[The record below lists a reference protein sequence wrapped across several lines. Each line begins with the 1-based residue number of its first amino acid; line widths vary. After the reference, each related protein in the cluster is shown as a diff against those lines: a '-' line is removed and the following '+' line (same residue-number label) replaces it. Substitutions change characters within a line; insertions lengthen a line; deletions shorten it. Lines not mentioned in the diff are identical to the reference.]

1 MPVCNITEVS
11 TNVLYGWGT
20 VDKNVSGQLADAAC
34 LCALWTRVCTH
45 QMAALFCAKW
55 RHGIGRHVESVT
67 SNRKSDSVNRCV
79 FTWGTILPNF
89 VPIRF

>member
-45 QMAALFCAKW
+45 QMAALFCAK
-55 RHGIGRHVESVT
+55 
-67 SNRKSDSVNRCV
+67 
-79 FTWGTILPNF
+79 
-89 VPIRF
+89 